1 MIKLNIWIRTLW
13 NLPFRDKIIRI
24 MRLKKEIY
32 KNGSIQ
38 AGIYRIYGR
47 K

>member
-1 MIKLNIWIRTLW
+1 MFLPEYFLLGRRHKNKVNKGLKMPIKQ
-13 NLPFRDKIIRI
+13 
-24 MRLKKEIY
+24 KEI